1 MKAIQIK
8 AFGGP
13 EVFEAVE
20 APDPAPGPGQLL
32 VRVLATSVNPVDYK
46 IRHAGSWA
54 QVKPPAI
61 IGYDAAG
68 TVEALGPGVAGFSKG
83 DPVFYTPRI
92 FGRQGTYAELHVV
105 DADIVAPK
113 PPNLTYLEAASLPL
127 AGCTAWD
134 AIVRLAQVRPGEDVL
149 VHAGAGGVGSIAVQ
163 LAHAAGAR
171 VLATAKAANHAL
183 VRGLGADEVVDYTAE
198 DFAKAAVRF
207 TRGKGLDVA
216 FDTVGGDLLSRTV
229 PAMKPYGRM
238 TGCVSCTGDLS
249 GAVGKNLTVHF
260 EFLERA
266 KVKIDALAALAERG
280 QVRAVIDAVL
290 PLDRVADAHRKI
302 EAGGMR
308 GKLVLEVAKGADRR

>member
-1 MKAIQIK
+1 VKAMRIT

-20 APDPAPGPGQLL
+20 APDPECGPGQLL

-46 IRHAGSWA
+46 IRQAGSWA

-68 TVEALGPGVAGFSKG
+68 TVEAVGAGVTGFATG
-83 DPVFYTPRI
+83 DAVFYTPRI

-113 PPNLTYLEAASLPL
+113 PSNLTFLEAAGLPL

-163 LAHAAGAR
+163 IARAAGAR
-171 VLATAKAANHAL
+171 VLATARAANHAL
-183 VRGLGADEVVDYTAE
+183 VRSLGAEEVVDYTAE
-198 DFAKAAVRF
+198 DFARAAVRF
-207 TRGKGLDVA
+207 TGGKGLDAA
-216 FDTVGGDLLSRTV
+216 FDTVGGDLLARTAA
-229 PAMKPYGRM
+229 AMRPYGRM
-238 TGCVSCTGDLS
+238 VGCVSCTGDLS

-260 EFLERA
+260 EFLDRDRA
-266 KVKIDALAALAERG
+266 KLAALATLAARG
-280 QVRAVIDAVL
+280 QVKPVVDSVL
-290 PLDRVADAHRKI
+290 PLAQVADAHRRV
-302 EAGGMR
+302 ERGGVR
-308 GKLVLEVAKGADRR
+308 GKVVLEVAAGADRR